1 MSMIPKHIAK
11 IVEWHLKNANCI
23 RANAFAEAE
32 ALRAKA
38 RDQGQTPEVPI
49 KGKGKPGD
57 PVGRVA
63 QLLAEADRIQRN
75 APIWAGV
82 VERTRT
88 HFAGQER
95 IGRFY
100 TLYYSIGLD
109 FGYIAQEMHA
119 EKTTL
124 YNWRDRIVTHAA
136 LEAVGAGLVKLW
148 ENTD

>member
-1 MSMIPKHIAK
+1 MSMIPRHISK
-11 IVEWHLKNANCI
+11 VVEWHLRNANCI

-38 RDQGQTPEVPI
+38 RDQGPTPEVPI

-63 QLLAEADRIQRN
+63 QLLAEADRIQRE
-75 APIWAGV
+75 APKWAQV
-82 VERTRT
+82 VETTREHYTAT
-88 HFAGQER
+88 HRLKQ
-95 IGRFY
+95 FY
-100 TLYYSIGLD
+100 TLYFSVGLD
-109 FGYIAQEMHA
+109 FGYIAQEMGV

-136 LEAVGAGLVKLW
+136 LLAVEAGLVRL
-148 ENTD
+148 ETTD